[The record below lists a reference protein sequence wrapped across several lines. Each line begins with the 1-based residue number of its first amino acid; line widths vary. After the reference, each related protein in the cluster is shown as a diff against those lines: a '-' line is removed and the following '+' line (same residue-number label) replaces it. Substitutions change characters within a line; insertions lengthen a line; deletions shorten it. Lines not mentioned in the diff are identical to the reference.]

1 MNFPIL
7 SIIIFLPLVGVLFI
21 LLNSGDEIK
30 VKKTSFRVSLLTS
43 LLVFIMS
50 LFLWLQFD
58 NTTKDFQ
65 FVENKKWIVDFIN
78 YRVGVDGISIL
89 FVVLTAFITP
99 ICIVSMTSKAIKKSF
114 VLFVTLL

>member
-43 LLVFIMS
+43 LLVFIQFQS
-50 LFLWLQFD
+50 GFLYHYA
-58 NTTKDFQ
+58 
-65 FVENKKWIVDFIN
+65 FVILI
-78 YRVGVDGISIL
+78 GLSIL
-89 FVVLTAFITP
+89 LTYIIIF
-99 ICIVSMTSKAIKKSF
+99 
-114 VLFVTLL
+114 